1 MIAWSHHCSAGFTI
15 RGEYSVPSGK
25 PVIHFLHGNGYCG
38 RVYWPMLQL
47 LAADFDIFIS
57 DVQGHGDTDHGG
69 RFHGWNRTAELCLE
83 AWHAKSAAF
92 GSVPK
97 FAVGHSFGGVV
108 SALMMGQEPASFSRA
123 VLLDPVLFTPV
134 MVGAVVLSDVVG
146 LYKRNA
152 MASKARERRRHW
164 PNRVTAYANFHQRG
178 MFKGWTPEA
187 LQAYVDYAL
196 KDAAD
201 GGVEL
206 KCRPSR
212 EADIFGSFPRRLWS
226 SLEKVNVP
234 VKVEYGEKSFPF
246 IARSVKRWQ
255 GSKPLITSEQVPGGH
270 CYMQEDP
277 AAAARRIKAFLLAG

>member
-1 MIAWSHHCSAGFTI
+1 MIAWSHNCSAGFTL
-15 RGEYSVPSGK
+15 RGEHSTPTGK

-47 LAADFDIFIS
+47 LEADFDIFIS
-57 DVQGHGDTDHGG
+57 DIQGHGDTDHGG

-83 AWHAKSAAF
+83 AWHAQSGQF

-97 FAVGHSFGGVV
+97 FVVGHSFGGVV
-108 SALMMGQEPASFSRA
+108 SALMLAQAPTAFSRA
-123 VLLDPVLFTPV
+123 VLLDPVFFTPV
-134 MVGAVVLSDVVG
+134 MVGAMVLSDVVG

-164 PNRVTAYANFHQRG
+164 PDRATAYANFRERG
-178 MFKGWTPEA
+178 MFKGWAPEA

-196 KDAAD
+196 KPTSD

-226 SLEKVNVP
+226 SLDKVNVP

-255 GSKPLITSEQVPGGH
+255 GSKKSIHSEQVSGGH

-277 AAAARRIKAFLLAG
+277 LAAAQRIKGFLLAA

>member
-1 MIAWSHHCSAGFTI
+1 MIAWSHDSSAGFTL
-15 RGEYSVPSGK
+15 RGEHSAPSGK

-47 LAADFDIFIS
+47 LEADFDIFIS

-83 AWHAKSAAF
+83 AWHAKSQQF

-164 PNRVTAYANFHQRG
+164 PDRATAYANFHQRG

-226 SLEKVNVP
+226 SLEKVEVP

-255 GSKPLITSEQVPGGH
+255 GSKPLVQAEQVPGGH

-277 AAAARRIKAFLLAG
+277 VAAAQRIKAFLLAA

>member
-1 MIAWSHHCSAGFTI
+1 MIAWSHPCSAGFTL
-15 RGEYSVPSGK
+15 RGEHSVPSGK

-47 LAADFDIFIS
+47 LEANFDIFIS
-57 DVQGHGDTDHGG
+57 DIQGHGDTDHGG

-83 AWHAKSAAF
+83 AWHAQSAQF
-92 GSVPK
+92 GSVPQ
-97 FAVGHSFGGVV
+97 FVVGHSFGGVV
-108 SALMMGQEPASFSRA
+108 SALMLAQEPAGFRRA

-134 MVGAVVLSDVVG
+134 MIGAMALSDVVG

-152 MASKARERRRHW
+152 LASKARGRRRQW
-164 PNRVTAYANFHQRG
+164 PDRAAAYANFHERG
-178 MFKGWTPEA
+178 MFKGWTAEA

-201 GGVEL
+201 GSVEL

-226 SLEKVNVP
+226 SLAKVQVP

-246 IARSVKRWQ
+246 ITRSVQRWA
-255 GSKPLITSEQVPGGH
+255 GVSPLIQGEPVAGGH
-270 CYMQEDP
+270 CYMQQDP
-277 AAAARRIKAFLLAG
+277 GAAAQRIKAFLLAD